1 MNPDKLRPSARDAFP
16 TPSALPIPIPLV
28 DGQMRFTMKREVLG
42 FLSLVMGVT
51 SSFAALK
58 QGDTAPDFKTQ
69 ASLAGKE
76 FTFSLRDAL
85 KKGPVVVYFY
95 PAAFT
100 GGCNLQAHT
109 FAENH
114 DKFAA
119 AGASVIGV
127 SLDSISRLNDFSA
140 DPQYCAG
147 KLPVASDE
155 KGEIAKSY
163 DIKVADTYNGQAV
176 AKMKDSRGNEVGH
189 SMAERT
195 TFVVAP
201 DNKIVAT
208 IGGVAGDAN
217 ADQALAVVQQLAA
230 KRTAKN

>member
-1 MNPDKLRPSARDAFP
+1 
-16 TPSALPIPIPLV
+16 
-28 DGQMRFTMKREVLG
+28 MKRRILGALLLVLAAAPCI
-42 FLSLVMGVT
+42 
-51 SSFAALK
+51 AALK
-58 QGDTAPDFKTQ
+58 RGDAAPDFTTK

-109 FAENH
+109 FAENYE
-114 DKFAA
+114 KFSA

-127 SLDSISRLNDFSA
+127 SLDSIARLNDFSA

-155 KGEIAKSY
+155 KGDIARSY
-163 DIKVADTYNGQAV
+163 DIKITDTYKGEPIAT
-176 AKMKDSRGNEVGH
+176 MKDTRGNEIGH
-189 SMAERT
+189 STAERT
-195 TFVVAP
+195 TFIVAP
-201 DNKIVAT
+201 NGKIVAT

-217 ADQALAVVQQLAA
+217 AEQALTFVQQMAA
-230 KRTAKN
+230 KHGGN